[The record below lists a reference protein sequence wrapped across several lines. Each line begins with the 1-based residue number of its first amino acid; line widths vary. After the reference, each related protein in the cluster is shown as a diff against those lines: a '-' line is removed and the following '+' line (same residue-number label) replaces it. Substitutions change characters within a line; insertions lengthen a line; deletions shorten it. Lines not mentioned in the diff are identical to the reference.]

1 MIGKSLREVEL
12 ICGHLWHRYSVS
24 IDEVMLAT
32 VNTS

>member
-1 MIGKSLREVEL
+1 MIGKNLREVEL

-32 VNTS
+32 AKTS